1 MRFDR
6 RSIGVKLFAYFTAF
20 AATIL
25 CLLWLLQTVF
35 LQSLYEGMATQALE
49 RVATEL
55 AAARNVSD
63 FESLLDQAAY
73 ENSILVYL
81 IDANGVVS

>member
-1 MRFDR
+1 MRFDKH
-6 RSIGVKLFAYFTAF
+6 SMGVKLFAYFTGF

-35 LQSLYEGMATQALE
+35 LQSLYEGMATRALE

-55 AAARNVSD
+55 VAARDVSD
-63 FESLLDQAAY
+63 YEGLLDQAAY
-73 ENSILVYL
+73 ENSILV
-81 IDANGVVS
+81 